1 MRFQQQNSDSQLPEV
16 DLIPMLNVMM
26 GILAFFVMITMMLTI
41 EQSVDVQL
49 PDENAD
55 TAQTNTPEPLIVQL
69 DPQQQIVVN
78 DQPVTEDVL
87 IEQMQAYLANNPEG
101 VVALKADLDLM
112 YEPVIQLLGTMRDVG
127 GDRVSLAI
135 TQTEDVN

>member
-1 MRFQQQNSDSQLPEV
+1 MRFKQTSDSQLPEV

-49 PDENAD
+49 PDKNAD
-55 TAQTNTPEPLIVQL
+55 PAQTDTPEPMIVQL
-69 DPQQQIVVN
+69 DPQQQILVN
-78 DQPVTEDVL
+78 DQPVTEEIL
-87 IEQMQAYLANNPEG
+87 IEQMQAYLANNSEG

-112 YEPVIQLLGTMRDVG
+112 YEPVIQLLGTMREIG
-127 GDRVSLAI
+127 GDRVSLVI
-135 TQTEDVN
+135 TQAEDAN

>member
-1 MRFQQQNSDSQLPEV
+1 MRFKQTSDSQLPEV

-49 PDENAD
+49 PDKNTD
-55 TAQTNTPEPLIVQL
+55 PAQTDTPEPMIVQL
-69 DPQQQIVVN
+69 DPQQQILVN
-78 DQPVTEDVL
+78 DQPVTEAIL
-87 IEQMQAYLANNPEG
+87 TEQIQAYLANNPEG

-112 YEPVIQLLGTMRDVG
+112 YEPVIQLLGTMREIG

-135 TQTEDVN
+135 TQTEDNN

>member
-1 MRFQQQNSDSQLPEV
+1 MRFQQQNSDSQMPEV

-55 TAQTNTPEPLIVQL
+55 TAQTDTPEPMIVQL
-69 DPQQQIVVN
+69 NPQQQILVN

-87 IEQMQAYLANNPEG
+87 IEQMQTYLANNPEG
-101 VVALKADLDLM
+101 VVALKADLNLM
-112 YEPVIQLLGTMRDVG
+112 YEPVIQLLGIMRGVG

-135 TQTEDVN
+135 AQTEN